1 MEQKQTSEFN
11 FMNKVHYELKRYSEF
26 NTSNR
31 EAYQNMYFLLL
42 SKIDILKKNDKQFCK
57 NRFIREFDRYNII
70 SKCVEPMKCNKCGSE
85 RYSKKLCSNCILQYL
100 RSLFDSWTS
109 EDDELDKFIQECQTI
124 SSLPR
129 FILEWVSYEQFK
141 EIEYFA
147 EGGFSYIYTAIWT
160 RGSIDDWD
168 EEKEK
173 FIYMENQPV
182 VLKTLKG
189 LNGKELQKIY
199 NEAMNHCIIQSDF
212 LVGCYGITKDFQGN
226 YFMVLGRYSEESLRK
241 HLERNHLNFDYGH
254 DDANLVVNILN
265 GVRPPI
271 FPEMPPDF
279 RKLLDRCWNR
289 DPSIRPNIKELF
301 SFSIKKLKDYYKD
314 DMESFIQSLSS
325 QCATGEEFSPHLRQ
339 VPYLQQTNSYVH
351 TSKVISAINN

>member
-1 MEQKQTSEFN
+1 MEKKQSLEFN
-11 FMNKVHYELKRYSEF
+11 LMNKVHYELKRYSEF

-31 EAYQNMYFLLL
+31 EAYKNMYFLLL
-42 SKIDILKKNDKQFCK
+42 SKIGIKKDEKQFCQ

-85 RYSKKLCSNCILQYL
+85 RYSEKLCSNCILQYL

-109 EDDELDKFIQECQTI
+109 GDDELDKFIQGCQTI

-129 FILEWVSYEQFK
+129 FILEWVPYEQFK

-147 EGGFSYIYTAIWT
+147 KGGFSDIFSAIWT

-168 EEKEK
+168 EEKEN

-182 VLKTLKG
+182 VLKKLKG

-212 LVGCYGITKDFQGN
+212 LVGCYGITKDFQGD
-226 YFMVLGRYSEESLRK
+226 YFMV
-241 HLERNHLNFDYGH
+241 
-254 DDANLVVNILN
+254 
-265 GVRPPI
+265 
-271 FPEMPPDF
+271 
-279 RKLLDRCWNR
+279 LDRCWNS

-314 DMESFIQSLSS
+314 DVETFIQSLSS
-325 QCATGEEFSPHLRQ
+325 QHATVEEFIPHLRHE
-339 VPYLQQTNSYVH
+339 PYLQQTNSYMH
-351 TSKVISAINN
+351 TSKIISAINN